1 MPQFDDLVPNPNS
14 GQVDWRA
21 IETAFDWFR
30 SLDNCPQD
38 PIFHAEGDV
47 AIHTRLV
54 VEALLGAT
62 AWRELPQSDR
72 ATLFWAALLHDV
84 AKPATTRIDPEGRVT
99 APGHSRRGQIMAR
112 RILWRMRVPYAQRE
126 QICHLVTHHQRPLYL
141 IERESPERLLHEI
154 SYQTRCDLLAIL
166 AEADV
171 RGRTCPDSDR
181 LLDAIALFREMARAL
196 DCLDRPRDFAS
207 AHSRFLYFR
216 KPGRSAD
223 YAAYDDW
230 PGEATLLCGLPA
242 SGKDTWLN
250 TWLAANARGQAII
263 GLDDLR
269 EELDFDPG
277 DAQGAVVSAGR
288 ERARV
293 ALRAGQPLVWNATNL
308 SRDRR
313 RGLIDLFA
321 DYRAKVRVVYCEAE
335 EQETLRRNAARE
347 RSVPAKAFVRM
358 LDHWEPPDLTEC
370 HALDVVLS

>member
-1 MPQFDDLVPNPNS
+1 VAQFDDLVPNPE
-14 GQVDWRA
+14 GGRVDWRA

-30 SLDNCPQD
+30 SLGNCPQD

-54 VEALLGAT
+54 VEALLDAT
-62 AWRELPQSDR
+62 KWRELPVSDR
-72 ATLFWAALLHDV
+72 VTVFWAALLHDV
-84 AKPATTRIDPEGRVT
+84 AKPATTRTDAEGRVT

-126 QICHLVTHHQRPLYL
+126 QICHLVTHHQRPLHL

-171 RGRTCPDSDR
+171 RGRTCPDSGR
-181 LLDAIALFREMARAL
+181 LFDAVELFRELARTQN
-196 DCLDRPRDFAS
+196 CLDRPRDFAS

-223 YAAYDDW
+223 YAAHDDW
-230 PGEATLLCGLPA
+230 TGEATLLCGLPA
-242 SGKDTWLN
+242 SGKN

-269 EELDFDPG
+269 EELDIDAG

-293 ALRAGQPLVWNATNL
+293 ALRAGRPLVWNATNL

-335 EQETLRRNAARE
+335 EQEIFKRNEARQ
-347 RSVPAKAFVRM
+347 RPVPAKALARM